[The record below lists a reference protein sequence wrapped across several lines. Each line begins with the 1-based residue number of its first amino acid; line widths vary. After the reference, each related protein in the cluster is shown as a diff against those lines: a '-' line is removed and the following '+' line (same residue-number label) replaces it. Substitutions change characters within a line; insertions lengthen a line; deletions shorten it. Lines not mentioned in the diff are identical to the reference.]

1 MSAPCRRVGCQ
12 WREERTG
19 RNVAFLS
26 EMNYR
31 CVFDSWCW
39 LCGKYRLCQ
48 VNFEKASIFGQRQSA
63 WPFRNNPSFHS
74 FTSCFA
80 LFFFAFLSIFSFFL
94 LSFFHSI
101 PPSLPAF
108 SPVPVRRSQHAR
120 PWQHRL
126 LMETAI
132 VYQHLPLMRQPSCFG
147 WNICTNLLVATSIR
161 RRPLLE
167 NKYASIVDTQLYSP
181 ACVLH

>member
-80 LFFFAFLSIFSFFL
+80 LFFFCFPFYFLFLSTVFLSFHPSFTPCFLSCACSAEPTCTSLTAPSANGDRHCLSTPPTDEAAFLF
-94 LSFFHSI
+94 
-101 PPSLPAF
+101 
-108 SPVPVRRSQHAR
+108 
-120 PWQHRL
+120 RL
-126 LMETAI
+126 EYLYKFI
-132 VYQHLPLMRQPSCFG
+132 GGHL
-147 WNICTNLLVATSIR
+147 
-161 RRPLLE
+161 
-167 NKYASIVDTQLYSP
+167 Y
-181 ACVLH
+181 